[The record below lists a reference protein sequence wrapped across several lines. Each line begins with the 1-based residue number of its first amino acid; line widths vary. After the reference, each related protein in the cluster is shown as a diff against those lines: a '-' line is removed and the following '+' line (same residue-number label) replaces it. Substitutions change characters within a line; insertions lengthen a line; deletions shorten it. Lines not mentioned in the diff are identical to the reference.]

1 MVCIIY
7 RGKSA
12 FHARRNKEKIPFA
25 KLEPLSLGGRNT
37 RTVTVL
43 PAIFFTSRENT
54 PRPRPQENKF
64 MYSCEDTSQKV
75 RICKMR
81 DVSVIRVLRRRKKR
95 LCYRKI
101 IHLLTGLLE
110 EDRLSAH

>member
-1 MVCIIY
+1 MVFIIC

-12 FHARRNKEKIPFA
+12 FHARRNKERIPFA

-54 PRPRPQENKF
+54 PRPRPPENKF
-64 MYSCEDTSQKV
+64 MYSSADTKQTV
-75 RICKMR
+75 RILKIK
-81 DVSVIRVLRRRKKR
+81 DVDVVLVIKGKKIATV
-95 LCYRKI
+95 KSNFVS
-101 IHLLTGLLE
+101 GLPE
-110 EDRLSAH
+110 ENRLSAH

>member
-1 MVCIIY
+1 MVCIFC

-43 PAIFFTSRENT
+43 PAIFFASRENT
-54 PRPRPQENKF
+54 PRPRPPENKF
-64 MYSCEDTSQKV
+64 MYSSTDTKQTV
-75 RICKMR
+75 RILNMKYVVVR
-81 DVSVIRVLRRRKKR
+81 NHFR
-95 LCYRKI
+95 
-101 IHLLTGLLE
+101 
-110 EDRLSAH
+110 